1 MNNINKFENIV
12 IISIKKYL
20 KEVIEECKKLVLP
33 TKKDVY
39 ATAIYI
45 GIIVLIAALAIT
57 FTDFL
62 ISQLIKIVMG
72 I

>member
-1 MNNINKFENIV
+1 M

-20 KEVIEECKKLVLP
+20 KEVIEECKKLVHT